1 MARRKK
7 YVPAAP
13 PAPPSA
19 PPKAPWYK
27 RTWVIVA
34 AVGSAAFTIGMNG
47 PTLLQNIRKL
57 PTEVETTHDQY
68 VSWLKEDA
76 EWAGDWSTFPE
87 GIVDMADMRLSE
99 GIDLKISL
107 QAKNGELGGMIAA
120 GKICSNVPF
129 DFLLL
134 RGSVSGTAANV
145 EVWDIIGGHQRVFER
160 LKLVRDG
167 NVITV
172 HPLGGASSWFP
183 QGARI
188 GKHPDANEAFMNDFC
203 KEKKLPR
210 TGQ

>member
-13 PAPPSA
+13 PGSLSA

-27 RTWVIVA
+27 RAWVIA
-34 AVGSAAFTIGMNG
+34 AAFGSVAFTLGMDG

-57 PTEVETTHDQY
+57 PTEVEATHDQY

-76 EWAGDWSTFPE
+76 EWTGDWSNFPE
-87 GIVDMADMRLSE
+87 GINDMADMRLSE

-107 QAKNGELGGMIAA
+107 QAKNGELSGMITA
-120 GKICSNVPF
+120 GTVCSNVPF

-134 RGSVSGTAANV
+134 RGSVTGTAANV
-145 EVWDIIGGHQRVFER
+145 EVWDIDGGHQRVFEH

-172 HPLGGASSWFP
+172 HPLGGETNWFP

-188 GKHPDANEAFMNDFC
+188 GKHTDANDAFMNGFC
-203 KEKKLPR
+203 QEKRRPR

>member
-7 YVPAAP
+7 YVPAATL
-13 PAPPSA
+13 ASLSA
-19 PPKAPWYK
+19 APKAPWYK

-34 AVGSAAFTIGMNG
+34 AFGSVAFTLGMNG

-57 PTEVETTHDQY
+57 PTEVEATHDQY
-68 VSWLKEDA
+68 MSWLKEDA
-76 EWAGDWSTFPE
+76 EWTGDWSNFPE
-87 GIVDMADMRLSE
+87 GIADMADMRLSE

-107 QAKNGELGGMIAA
+107 QAKNGKLDGMIAA
-120 GKICSNVPF
+120 GTVCSNVPF

-134 RGSVSGTAANV
+134 RGSVTGAAANV
-145 EVWDIIGGHQRVFER
+145 EVWDIIGGHQRVFEH

-172 HPLGGASSWFP
+172 HPLRGATTWFP

-188 GKHPDANEAFMNDFC
+188 GKHPDANDAFMNGFC